1 MIVDLFLMGKDPNQA
16 SLKIDID
23 RVDDLDTLKVKVA
36 SRFNIVVP
44 NSIDFQD
51 QAGRQLLDIEDV
63 LDCPEAVGILVDGH
77 SVREPSGPKGLPF
90 AGAYYEVFPDHVG
103 NHERMF
109 HRFGGVIKYTTY
121 GRDNYLTR
129 DPRVAEVAF
138 AESPFFT
145 KATSNPNHPL
155 HPISNQNSL
164 FICDTNENWRIAHRF
179 IAPALNP
186 KAIRH
191 YHPILQS
198 VVESSFPVF
207 DELDEQGEAFNTYQY
222 MMKLASGAIG
232 QCALGMNLHHFD
244 SIDAPVHDLV
254 TSIQKTLQLNKKV
267 ASKGDWYAK
276 VPFGDPKE
284 LDRTQKHVVQL
295 LNDAFD
301 TCPKSGDE
309 DLPINEAALRAA
321 CIFDYLNRA
330 VDDAGQK
337 LPREL
342 VAPNMLPVVGA
353 GFVTTACLLSWLIY
367 SLCTYEGTQDR
378 LLQELV
384 DHGVTH
390 NTTWDPDFADSLPY
404 LNKFIKETQRLHN
417 PSFQPGRVAKV
428 DCVVPGGYQLPKG
441 AALIIALYAIHSNPD
456 IWDNP
461 HRFDPDRWD
470 HFNPKD
476 KPKCSYIPFGTGP
489 RSCIGFNFALGEV
502 KVVLPSLVYR
512 YEFVREG
519 ENSIEYDPQYQLIRP
534 MNLYIRAKKRT
545 HWPKPSAAPA

>member
-1 MIVDLFLMGKDPNQA
+1 MPRI
-16 SLKIDID
+16 
-23 RVDDLDTLKVKVA
+23 
-36 SRFNIVVP
+36 
-44 NSIDFQD
+44 
-51 QAGRQLLDIEDV
+51 
-63 LDCPEAVGILVDGH
+63 PESEMLAYLQSPLV
-77 SVREPSGPKGLPF
+77 PF
-90 AGAYYEVFPDHVG
+90 A
-103 NHERMF
+103 R
-109 HRFGGVIKYTTY
+109 
-121 GRDNYLTR
+121 
-129 DPRVAEVAF
+129 
-138 AESPFFT
+138 
-145 KATSNPNHPL
+145 
-155 HPISNQNSL
+155 
-164 FICDTNENWRIAHRF
+164 
-179 IAPALNP
+179 
-186 KAIRH
+186 
-191 YHPILQS
+191 
-198 VVESSFPVF
+198 
-207 DELDEQGEAFNTYQY
+207 GEE
-222 MMKLASGAIG
+222 
-232 QCALGMNLHHFD
+232 
-244 SIDAPVHDLV
+244 VHDLV
-254 TSIQKTLQLNKKV
+254 TSIQKTLQLKKKV

-284 LDRTQKHVVQL
+284 LDRTQKRVVQL

-301 TCPKSGDE
+301 SCPKSGDE
-309 DLPINEAALRAA
+309 DLPINEAGRMA
-321 CIFDYLNRA
+321 
-330 VDDAGQK
+330 
-337 LPREL
+337 L

-390 NTTWDPDFADSLPY
+390 DMTWDPDFADSLPY

-441 AALIIALYAIHSNPD
+441 TALIIALYAIHSNPD
-456 IWDNP
+456 VWDNP

-519 ENSIEYDPQYQLIRP
+519 EASIEYDPQYQLIRP
-534 MNLYIRAKKRT
+534 LNLYIRAKKRT